1 MQIIEMQLEI
11 TKKNLQAEQNAL
23 ALANKKLDGIESEMI
38 MRVQQRDKLI
48 ITEKMLKNEAQT
60 ALKENIVK
68 AETALRAEMEMRAQV
83 TDLRAKVKAKDID
96 LKVCY
101 ENEFYLKGLNSNL

>member
-68 AETALRAEMEMRAQV
+68 AEKALRAEVEMRAEVEQ
-83 TDLRAKVKAKDID
+83 LRAKVKANDID
-96 LKVCY
+96 AKVY
-101 ENEFYLKGLNSNL
+101 E